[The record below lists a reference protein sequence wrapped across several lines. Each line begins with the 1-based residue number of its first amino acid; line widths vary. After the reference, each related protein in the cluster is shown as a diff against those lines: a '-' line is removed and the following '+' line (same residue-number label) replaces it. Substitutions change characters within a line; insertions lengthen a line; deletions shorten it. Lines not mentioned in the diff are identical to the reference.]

1 MEVFFFWHV
10 KKVFPM
16 DLVPLAGEGR
26 KDIRTFKKNLRFV
39 FFFFCE
45 KRRKRKKNAWPWP
58 RNLQKVTRSY
68 T

>member
-1 MEVFFFWHV
+1 
-10 KKVFPM
+10 M

-39 FFFFCE
+39 FFFLRETPETQKKRVTVTE
-45 KRRKRKKNAWPWP
+45 K
-58 RNLQKVTRSY
+58 LTESY

>member
-1 MEVFFFWHV
+1 MKWKCFFFWHV

-39 FFFFCE
+39 FFFFWHNIFCLKSRWQVRPE
-45 KRRKRKKNAWPWP
+45 EISDPSPN
-58 RNLQKVTRSY
+58 
-68 T
+68 